1 MVTRVNILDYPK
13 ACRIKDG
20 SSVDLRLMTRDDLSR
35 LWTFFKE
42 LPEEDRMFLK
52 EDVTQEVIGSWI
64 NRLDYDSVLPVLAVV
79 GDRVVGDATLHMQSH
94 GWMRHIGE
102 IRMVVAKDYQRKGIG
117 TLLARELFYNAI
129 RRGLTKIEAC
139 AMENQMGA
147 IRSLERLGFVREAVL
162 SDYVLDLKG
171 NKHNLVI
178 LTHNAD
184 ELWKKMEDFILDSD
198 MSMDLH

>member
-1 MVTRVNILDYPK
+1 MMTKVDKLDYPK
-13 ACRIKDG
+13 TFRIKDG
-20 SSVDLRLMTRDDLSR
+20 SSVDLRLMTRDDLGR

-52 EDVTQEVIGSWI
+52 ENVTQEVIGSWI
-64 NRLDYDSVLPVLAVV
+64 NRLDYDAVLPILALV

-129 RRGLTKIEAC
+129 RRGLI
-139 AMENQMGA
+139 
-147 IRSLERLGFVREAVL
+147 
-162 SDYVLDLKG
+162 
-171 NKHNLVI
+171 
-178 LTHNAD
+178 
-184 ELWKKMEDFILDSD
+184 
-198 MSMDLH
+198 